1 MLRDYEIL
9 YIVRPEL
16 DEEQLTEAVGAVDRL
31 IGTLG
36 GSTVKT
42 DVWGRRRLAY
52 EVRHL
57 REGQYVLTDFQIDP
71 ARVPEME
78 ATLKISDS
86 VFRHLIV
93 RKPEKKARPAAAA
106 KQPAAAEQPAA
117 TEQPAAAEQP
127 ATTEQPAATEQ
138 EQPAATSP
146 EPASEPTD
154 GETAEAETAE
164 ADGQEQ
170 AE

>member
-1 MLRDYEIL
+1 LLRDYEIL

-16 DEEQLTEAVGAVDRL
+16 DEEQLQQAVASVGKL
-31 IGTLG
+31 IENLG
-36 GSTVKT
+36 GTGQKT

-78 ATLKISDS
+78 ATLKISDT

-93 RKPEKKARPAAAA
+93 RKPEPRAPRRQKAAKGQEAAAG
-106 KQPAAAEQPAA
+106 AAA
-117 TEQPAAAEQP
+117 
-127 ATTEQPAATEQ
+127 
-138 EQPAATSP
+138 P
-146 EPASEPTD
+146 EPAPA
-154 GETAEAETAE
+154 GARQEASR
-164 ADGQEQ
+164 
-170 AE
+170 